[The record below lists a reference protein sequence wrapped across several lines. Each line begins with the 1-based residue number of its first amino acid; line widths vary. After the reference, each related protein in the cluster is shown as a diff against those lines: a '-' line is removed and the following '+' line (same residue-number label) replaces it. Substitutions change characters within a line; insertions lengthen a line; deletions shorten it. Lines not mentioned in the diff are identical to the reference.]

1 MDINQLCPHCL
12 CEIKDKAQ
20 KKFCDFCGKPLDQFS
35 EVTHQLK
42 PLTILAGKYIIGD
55 VLGEGGFGITYIGFD
70 LNLEM
75 RVAIKEFYPNGFV
88 TREAMNTTAVTAY
101 AGANMQ
107 AVQKWQ
113 DSFIKEARSLAKC
126 SHLSGVV
133 GVKDFFQENNTAYII
148 LEYLEGT
155 DLKNYVKSQGG
166 KVNIDW
172 LMTGLEPVIQSLGEV
187 HRQGIVHRDISP
199 DNIRLMPDGR
209 MKLMDFGTARDY
221 TESGEKSLSVMLK
234 HGYAPEEQYRSK
246 GVQGPW
252 TDIYALAGTIYKCI
266 TGITPPEAAERI
278 RNDELQKPSALGVSI
293 RPKAEQALMKAL
305 AVYAEQRYQNID
317 EFYRDIYAGIER
329 VSMTV
334 AGNATV
340 GVTAG
345 ATVGAPTATSST
357 TSYRPPETAPKQQ
370 SNGVNLKILIPVLA
384 GAGALVV
391 VLIVVGLLAL
401 RGRLTRVITE
411 STQDMTAEAEYEEE
425 AAPAAEEYSEPAQE
439 EAAAPVEEAQEEAA
453 FVPIP
458 QRSWDYAVPPDETP
472 NVFIYDGT
480 VENYENA
487 LNPAAYALNDAHMQE
502 QGIYFDYYFPSDLF
516 YSMTYEY
523 HNAPWEEKDEGWGL
537 YNFLYCHAQELTGG
551 ECDNF
556 NLHTAIKAEIGY
568 YGSKGTTM
576 DCTLW
581 EYEEDEKMSVSNYL
595 SDLTTLY
602 GQCLDNVNIIR
613 TPGTDGVVCLEG
625 TRDGYTHR
633 ILIAF
638 EDWAKPKSV
647 MRLWFTYPTECANE
661 EEAIQKAYVAECV
674 YRMCAFSD
682 YRNHWEAH
690 NFMPY
695 EDFRA
700 QFM

>member
-12 CEIKDKAQ
+12 CEVKDRAQ
-20 KKFCDFCGKPLDQFS
+20 KKFCDYCGKPLDQMS

-75 RVAIKEFYPNGFV
+75 KVAIKEFYPNGFV
-88 TREAMNTTAVTAY
+88 TREAMHTTAVTAY

-113 DSFIKEARSLAKC
+113 ESFIKEARSLAKC

-172 LMTGLEPVIQSLGEV
+172 LMTGLEPVILSLGEV

-199 DNIRLMPDGR
+199 DNIRLMPDGK
-209 MKLMDFGTARDY
+209 MKLMDFGAARDY

-278 RNDELQKPSALGVSI
+278 RNDELQRPSALGVAI
-293 RPKAEQALMKAL
+293 RPKAEQALLKAL
-305 AVYAEQRYQNID
+305 AVYAEQRYQTIE
-317 EFYRDIYAGIER
+317 EFYQDIYAGIER

-334 AGNATV
+334 AGSATV
-340 GVTAG
+340 GVTTAG
-345 ATVGAPTATSST
+345 QTAGSAALN
-357 TSYRPPETAPKQQ
+357 TSYRPPEAAPKQQ
-370 SNGVNLKILIPVLA
+370 NGVNMKILIPVLA

-391 VLIVVGLLAL
+391 LLIVVGVFVV
-401 RGRLTRVITE
+401 RGRLARAVAESAADVTATE
-411 STQDMTAEAEYEEE
+411 AAAEE
-425 AAPAAEEYSEPAQE
+425 AAPAEDVAEDIPEAEEAPA
-439 EAAAPVEEAQEEAA
+439 EAAAEEAA

-458 QRSWDYAVPPDETP
+458 ERSWQYAVPPDETP

-487 LNPAAYALNDAHMQE
+487 LYPPSYAFNDARMQE
-502 QGIYFDYYFPSDLF
+502 QGIYFDYYFPAELF

-523 HNAPWEEKDEGWGL
+523 HNAPWEEKNEGWGL
-537 YNFLYCHAQELTGG
+537 YNFLYCHAQDISGG
-551 ECDNF
+551 YCEND

-568 YGSKGTTM
+568 YGSKGTTL

-581 EYEEDEKMSVSNYL
+581 EYEEYDNMSVTNYL
-595 SDLTTLY
+595 TDLVTLY
-602 GQCLDNVNIIR
+602 GQCLNDVNIIR
-613 TPGTDGVVCLEG
+613 APGNDGVMCLEG

-633 ILIAF
+633 ILVAF
-638 EDWAKPKSV
+638 EDWASPQSV
-647 MRLWFTYPTECANE
+647 MRMWFTYPTESASQ
-661 EEAIQKAYVAECV
+661 EEAIQKEYVAECL
-674 YRMCAFSD
+674 YRMAAFSD
-682 YRNHWEAH
+682 YRNHWDT
-690 NFMPY
+690 NNYMTY
-695 EDFRA
+695 EEFRA
-700 QFM
+700 QY

>member
-209 MKLMDFGTARDY
+209 MKLMDFGAARDY

-278 RNDELQKPSALGVSI
+278 RNDELQKPSTLGVSI

-340 GVTAG
+340 GVTTG
-345 ATVGAPTATSST
+345 ATVGASTATTST

-401 RGRLTRVITE
+401 RGRLTRTITE
-411 STQDMTAEAEYEEE
+411 SAQDMTAEAEYEEE

-439 EAAAPVEEAQEEAA
+439 EAAAPVEETQEEAA

-682 YRNHWEAH
+682 YRNHWDAN

-695 EDFRA
+695 EEFRA

>member
-12 CEIKDKAQ
+12 CEVKNKAQ
-20 KKFCDFCGKPLDQFS
+20 KKFCDYCGKPLGQLS

-42 PLTILAGKYIIGD
+42 PQTILAGKYIIGD

-75 RVAIKEFYPNGFV
+75 KVAVKEFYPNGFV
-88 TREAMNTTAVTAY
+88 TREAMHTTAVTAY

-113 DSFIKEARSLAKC
+113 ESFIKEARSLAKC

-172 LMTGLEPVIQSLGEV
+172 LMTGLEPVILSLGEV

-199 DNIRLMPDGR
+199 DNIRLMPDGK
-209 MKLMDFGTARDY
+209 MKLMDFGAARDY
-221 TESGEKSLSVMLK
+221 TDSGEKSLSVMLK

-278 RNDELQKPSALGVSI
+278 RNDELQRPSALGVAI
-293 RPKAEQALMKAL
+293 RPRAEQALMKAL
-305 AVYAEQRYQNID
+305 AVYAEQRYQTIE
-317 EFYRDIYAGIER
+317 EFYQDIYAGIER

-334 AGNATV
+334 AG
-340 GVTAG
+340 G
-345 ATVGAPTATSST
+345 ATVGMTTAGQATGTATSA
-357 TSYRPPETAPKQQ
+357 TSYRPPEAAPKQQ
-370 SNGVNLKILIPVLA
+370 NGANMKILIPVLA

-391 VLIVVGLLAL
+391 ILIVVGLFVV
-401 RGRLTRVITE
+401 RGRLDRAVA
-411 STQDMTAEAEYEEE
+411 QTAPDVTADAAEE
-425 AAPAAEEYSEPAQE
+425 AAPAEDTAEDTAEEVAEAEAPPA
-439 EAAAPVEEAQEEAA
+439 EAAEEEAA

-458 QRSWDYAVPPDETP
+458 ERSWQFAIPPEEATS
-472 NVFIYDGT
+472 VFVYDGT

-487 LNPAAYALNDAHMQE
+487 LNPSAYALNDAHMQE
-502 QGIYFDYYFPSDLF
+502 QGIYFDYYFPPDLF
-516 YSMTYEY
+516 YAMTYEY
-523 HNAPWEEKDEGWGL
+523 HNAPWEERDEGWGL
-537 YNFLYCHAQELTGG
+537 YNFLYCHAQDISGG
-551 ECDNF
+551 VCENT

-568 YGSKGTTM
+568 YGSKGTTL

-581 EYEEDEKMSVSNYL
+581 EYEEYDNMSVSNYL
-595 SDLTTLY
+595 TDLVNLY
-602 GQCLDNVNIIR
+602 GQCLNNVNIIR
-613 TPGTDGVVCLEG
+613 APGNDGVMCLEG
-625 TRDGYTHR
+625 ERDGYTHR

-638 EDWAKPKSV
+638 EDWANPQSV
-647 MRLWFTYPTECANE
+647 MRLWFTYPTESATE
-661 EEAIQKAYVAECV
+661 EEAIQKAYVAECL
-674 YRMCAFSD
+674 YRMASFSD
-682 YRNHWEAH
+682 YRNHWDA
-690 NFMPY
+690 NNYMSY
-695 EDFRA
+695 EEFRA
-700 QFM
+700 QY

>member
-209 MKLMDFGTARDY
+209 MKLMDFGAARDY

-439 EAAAPVEEAQEEAA
+439 EAAAPVEEAQGSRLRTDPA
-453 FVPIP
+453 
-458 QRSWDYAVPPDETP
+458 
-472 NVFIYDGT
+472 T
-480 VENYENA
+480 V
-487 LNPAAYALNDAHMQE
+487 L
-502 QGIYFDYYFPSDLF
+502 
-516 YSMTYEY
+516 
-523 HNAPWEEKDEGWGL
+523 GL
-537 YNFLYCHAQELTGG
+537 C
-551 ECDNF
+551 
-556 NLHTAIKAEIGY
+556 
-568 YGSKGTTM
+568 GSAG
-576 DCTLW
+576 
-581 EYEEDEKMSVSNYL
+581 
-595 SDLTTLY
+595 
-602 GQCLDNVNIIR
+602 
-613 TPGTDGVVCLEG
+613 
-625 TRDGYTHR
+625 
-633 ILIAF
+633 
-638 EDWAKPKSV
+638 
-647 MRLWFTYPTECANE
+647 
-661 EEAIQKAYVAECV
+661 
-674 YRMCAFSD
+674 
-682 YRNHWEAH
+682 
-690 NFMPY
+690 
-695 EDFRA
+695 
-700 QFM
+700 

>member
-12 CEIKDKAQ
+12 CEVKDKAQ
-20 KKFCDFCGKPLDQFS
+20 KKFCDFCGKPLDQFG

-42 PLTILAGKYIIGD
+42 PMSILAGKYIVGD
-55 VLGEGGFGITYIGFD
+55 VLGEGGFGITYTGFD

-75 RVAIKEFYPNGFV
+75 RVAIKEFYPNGYV
-88 TREAMNTTAVTAY
+88 TREAQHSTSVTAY

-172 LMTGLEPVIQSLGEV
+172 LMTGLEPVILSLGEV

-199 DNIRLMPDGR
+199 DNIRLMPDGK
-209 MKLMDFGTARDY
+209 MKLMDFGAARDY

-278 RNDELQKPSALGVSI
+278 RNDELQKPSTLGVVI

-305 AVYAEQRYQNID
+305 AVYAEQRYQTIE
-317 EFYRDIYAGIER
+317 EFYQDIYAGIER
-329 VSMTV
+329 VAMTV
-334 AGNATV
+334 AGGATV
-340 GVTAG
+340 GVTTAGQTTG
-345 ATVGAPTATSST
+345 ATTST

-370 SNGVNLKILIPVLA
+370 SGVNMKILIPVLA

-391 VLIVVGLLAL
+391 ILIVVGVFVL
-401 RGRLTRVITE
+401 RGRLQGAAE
-411 STQDMTAEAEYEEE
+411 QLTQDMTAEAASAEEE
-425 AAPAAEEYSEPAQE
+425 AAPAEEYAEEYTEEYVEE
-439 EAAAPVEEAQEEAA
+439 EAAPAEEVQDRAS

-458 QRSWDYAVPPDETP
+458 ERSWEYAKAPSETP
-472 NVFIYDGT
+472 SVFIYDGT
-480 VENYENA
+480 EENYENA
-487 LNPAAYALNDAHMQE
+487 LDPSIYALNDAHMQG
-502 QGIYFDYYFPSDLF
+502 QGIYFDYYFPATLF
-516 YSMTYEY
+516 YTMTYEY
-523 HNAPWEEKDEGWGL
+523 HNAPWQEKDEGWGL
-537 YNFLYCHAQELTGG
+537 YNFLYCHAQDISGG
-551 ECDNF
+551 VCDNL

-568 YGSKGTTM
+568 YGSKGSTL

-581 EYEEDEKMSVSNYL
+581 EYDQQDRMSVTTYL
-595 SDLTTLY
+595 DDLLTLY
-602 GQCLDNVNIIR
+602 AQNLNDVNIIR
-613 TPGTDGVVCLEG
+613 SPSDDGVMCLEG

-638 EDWAKPKSV
+638 EEGAKPKSV
-647 MRLWFTYPTECANE
+647 MRMWFTYPTESATR
-661 EEAIQKAYVAECV
+661 EEAIQKAYVAECI
-674 YRMCAFSD
+674 YRMCSFSD
-682 YRNHWEAH
+682 IYDHWDAGYY
-690 NFMPY
+690 MPY
-695 EDFRA
+695 EEFRA
-700 QFM
+700 QF